1 MKGEYEH
8 RTAKT
13 TTIKGKLRPPTDGKA
28 LPTLS
33 FALSDQAAR
42 ANAPTEALADFL
54 RTWAPPETDSWYVLK
69 IDEPPDSGR
78 QSIEASL
85 VVPGVD
91 AWQLGEA
98 RLSRI
103 GGRTPE
109 DLNFRNQLCVRIG
122 SAAVDSGRIEAAMKR
137 LILHMSGSL
146 EPSFSDSENPWK
158 TLEKKFRTA
167 ATALGERAADVVK
180 VLDWGQANNIREIR
194 NDIIH
199 AYWWDY
205 SDVGITRGRVYQD
218 GTSELIR
225 VTLDQLD
232 DDCRKLR
239 VYADTLDSAMDGIWL
254 NVYLPRANKVTEREA
269 PAEN

>member
-1 MKGEYEH
+1 MNAETSKM
-8 RTAKT
+8 T
-13 TTIKGKLRPPTDGKA
+13 TLKGKFRPPTDGTA
-28 LPTLS
+28 LPTLT
-33 FALSDQAAR
+33 FALSNAAER
-42 ANAPTEALADFL
+42 ASAPTDARDDFMKA
-54 RTWAPPETDSWYVLK
+54 WAPPGTDSWYVLK
-69 IDEPPDSGR
+69 IDQAPDSGR

-103 GGRTPE
+103 GGRVPA
-109 DLNFRNQLCVRIG
+109 DLKFRNQLYVRIG
-122 SAAVDSGRIEAAMKR
+122 SVAVAGGRIEAAMKR

-146 EPSFSDSENPWK
+146 EPTFADSEDTWK
-158 TLEKKFRTA
+158 TLDRKLRNA

-180 VLDWGQANNIREIR
+180 VLDWGQANNIRDIR

-218 GTSELIR
+218 GTSELIQI
-225 VTLDQLD
+225 TPEQLD
-232 DDCRKLR
+232 EDCQKLHD
-239 VYADTLDSAMDGIWL
+239 YADTLDSEMDGIWL
-254 NVYLPRANKVTEREA
+254 NVYLPRRNDEG
-269 PAEN
+269 AELQELPED